1 MSANR
6 DASSIDAD
14 LERQGLAFLHQ
25 ARKVRDLD
33 SGQVERI
40 ARRLHQPAAR
50 SPRALLWPALAA
62 IALVMVAGA
71 TLAVAQGGL
80 RALPIVGS
88 LFSPTPAPKQA
99 ESRRGR
105 GRALPKTSG
114 PDQKGQE
121 PETAPAPAASPQP
134 TILPNPAPL
143 PAAPLPV
150 APAAVPEPAPVVQPG
165 KASAEA
171 HREPPRTVALRDP
184 SPSASRERE
193 PTVARREEAP
203 ARMQVAEAPIV
214 AESRSFA
221 TVIESWHRQQDAGIA
236 LGLLDAYEQ
245 RYPAGDMRLEARI
258 LRAEIYLAQGQS
270 ALALSVLDGI
280 SPSGIPRARELQT
293 LRGELR
299 VKAGRC
305 REAQADLGS
314 VLEKSMTDALAKR
327 ATQALAHC
335 P

>member
-6 DASSIDAD
+6 DASNVGGE
-14 LERQGLAFLHQ
+14 LERQGLALLHQ
-25 ARKVRDLD
+25 TRKIRDLD

-40 ARRLHQPAAR
+40 ARRIHKPAAR
-50 SPRALLWPALAA
+50 PARALLWPALAA
-62 IALVMVAGA
+62 IASLLVAGA
-71 TLAVAQGGL
+71 TLAITQGGL

-88 LFSPTPAPKQA
+88 RSSPTTAPMPKPAEA
-99 ESRRGR
+99 RRGR
-105 GRALPKTSG
+105 GLALPKASG
-114 PDQKGQE
+114 RDQQGGE
-121 PETAPAPAASPQP
+121 PEPAASPLP
-134 TILPNPAPL
+134 IILPGTAPL
-143 PAAPLPV
+143 PAASRSV
-150 APAAVPEPAPVVQPG
+150 VPAAVPRPAPVTQPG
-165 KASAEA
+165 PASAEGQ
-171 HREPPRTVALRDP
+171 REISRTLALRDP
-184 SPSASRERE
+184 SPAVPRER
-193 PTVARREEAP
+193 AAP
-203 ARMQVAEAPIV
+203 ARSEAEEASIV
-214 AESRSFA
+214 AESRAFA
-221 TVIESWHRQQDAGIA
+221 TVIESWHRQHDAGAA

-270 ALALSVLDGI
+270 ALALAALDGL
-280 SPSGIPRARELQT
+280 SLRGIPRARELQT

-305 REAQADLGS
+305 REARADLGG

>member
-6 DASSIDAD
+6 DDSGVGAE

-40 ARRLHQPAAR
+40 ARRLHKPAAR
-50 SPRALLWPALAA
+50 PLRGLLWPALAA

-88 LFSPTPAPKQA
+88 LFSPTAALMPRQA
-99 ESRRGR
+99 ESRRGL
-105 GRALPKTSG
+105 ALPKTSG
-114 PDQKGQE
+114 RDGRGDE
-121 PETAPAPAASPQP
+121 PEPAASPRP

-150 APAAVPEPAPVVQPG
+150 APAAVPEPAPVTQPG
-165 KASAEA
+165 KASAGA
-171 HREPPRTVALRDP
+171 HREPTRTVALQDP
-184 SPSASRERE
+184 SAPASRQRE
-193 PTVARREEAP
+193 STMARRAEAP

-221 TVIESWHRQQDAGIA
+221 TVIESWHRQHDAGIA

-245 RYPAGDMRLEARI
+245 RYPAGDMRFEARI